1 MQLQLKKLEIS
12 SITAPKIKGVFVCEF
27 SKLLFEK
34 SIDII
39 RTLVYNHAIKTVVR
53 LFKVTNMSTNKANR
67 KHRYKIVKPFRFFVF
82 VLICSMLTI
91 LAAYAI
97 SGSGKADAA
106 ALTRYATVT
115 VQENDTLW
123 DIVETYNS
131 GSNIDTRSALYD
143 LYDINDKDEA
153 DIKPGDVILVPIYK

>member
-1 MQLQLKKLEIS
+1 M
-12 SITAPKIKGVFVCEF
+12 
-27 SKLLFEK
+27 
-34 SIDII
+34 
-39 RTLVYNHAIKTVVR
+39 N
-53 LFKVTNMSTNKANR
+53 TNKANR